1 MHGVGLQ
8 GHHHLGV
15 GRIATRGNDG
25 VRGVD
30 LDEVALVIA
39 DAALHALLIVDE
51 LDKLAVVENRV
62 ALLGG
67 LLHEEVVAHRIR
79 IGRLPIV
86 LHNGQ
91 VVVGAARGM
100 VTRHVDNA
108 FLARSVHVAA
118 DPVDGVGG
126 VVDEHLDKVAVGL
139 TGGVTANLVEKLASV
154 DGLGALGVLGVD
166 AAEVLAGLGHAGG
179 ALNRDAVEA
188 QLGGGGGSGRTG
200 ATRTDDED
208 IAVVGGRDVGSI
220 HLGLSAKPCRGGV
233 SDGDTG
239 VSKGTLN
246 RHGSGGRAL
255 DSSGLIGQ
263 GDAGDGTRGG
273 DARQTQGR
281 TSDKRTTIHG
291 WFPFSCAW

>member
-1 MHGVGLQ
+1 MHRVGLQ

-15 GRIATRGNDG
+15 GGIAARGDDG

-51 LDKLAVVENRV
+51 LDELAVVENGV
-62 ALLGG
+62 AFLGG
-67 LLHEEVVAHRIR
+67 LFHKEVVAHGIR
-79 IGRLPIV
+79 VGRLPIV

-100 VTRHVDNA
+100 VARHVDDA

-118 DPVDGVGG
+118 DPFDGLGG
-126 VVDEHLDKVAVGL
+126 VVDEHLDEVAIGL
-139 TGGVTANLVEKLASV
+139 AGGVAADLVEELAGV
-154 DGLGALGVLGVD
+154 DGLLAGSVLGVD
-166 AAEVLAGLGHAGG
+166 AAEILAGLRHASS
-179 ALNRDAVEA
+179 ALNRDAVET
-188 QLGGGGGSGRTG
+188 QLGGSRGGSRTG
-200 ATRTDDED
+200 TARTDDED
-208 IAVVGGRDVGSI
+208 VAIVGCRDVGSV
-220 HLGLSAKPCRGGV
+220 HLGLGAKPCRGGV

-239 VSKGTLN
+239 AGESTLS
-246 RHGSGGRAL
+246 RYGSGDRSLGG
-255 DSSGLIGQ
+255 SGLIGQ
-263 GDAGDGTRGG
+263 GDAGNGTRGS